1 MHQIQIKFIQIEI
14 WYAPN
19 TNKFIQITTLYAPT
33 TNKIYTTPKQS
44 RLWGSLAIYLV
55 AVHSAPMSCNKI
67 TLQRH
72 CLHTLQQ
79 YLLNLRLSFSLN
91 M

>member
-55 AVHSAPMSCNKI
+55 AVHSVHVQS
-67 TLQRH
+67 LQCTVH
-72 CLHTLQQ
+72 
-79 YLLNLRLSFSLN
+79 S
-91 M
+91 